1 MATDAYH
8 AALQSAGLRLTAPR
22 RALLALL
29 AKQPVACDAMSLHQQ
44 LRGQGRRV
52 SLGTVYRLL
61 RVLEDRQLAI
71 AIASPHGRTLLRLCQ
86 PAPSAPFDAVAT
98 SVWLRSLAAELGYRL
113 VPLH

>member
-22 RALLALL
+22 RALLELL
-29 AKQPVACDAMSLHQQ
+29 AQQPVACDAMSLHQQ

-71 AIASPHGRTLLRLCQ
+71 AIASPHGRTLWRLCQ